1 MASFCASVEREAPKI
16 GKKTKTPEAPN
27 YSALAQQQGEMNKQ
41 AWEQN
46 LLANRPNQSN
56 QFGSLTWSQ
65 DPTTG
70 QWTQTNTLNQPQQDI
85 FNQQQANQGLLGNM
99 SNQFLSGMNMGQ
111 VDLSGAPAMGQVGQ
125 FNQQATDL
133 YNQLAAPQ
141 LERQRA
147 AKEAQMAA
155 MGLGMGSG
163 RAYDTQQEL
172 LNESENRSGLMAAQ
186 AGIQQGNTMFGQQNQ
201 LHQQGVSDILNQ
213 QNANMQTAQGLLGMQ
228 QPMNAPSYNQFVQTN
243 PYQIGNQ
250 YGAAQDQYAA
260 QMNQANA
267 GNAAKGQIGS
277 VIGGIAGSFFGPVG
291 TAVGSAAGKAL
302 TS

>member
-1 MASFCASVEREAPKI
+1 M

-27 YSALAQQQGEMNKQ
+27 YSALAGQQAEQ
-41 AWEQN
+41 AKEAWNAQ
-46 LLANRPNQSN
+46 LQANRPNQSN

-155 MGLGMGSG
+155 MGLGLGSG

-172 LNESENRSGLMAAQ
+172 LNESENRSAMMGAQ

-228 QPMNAPSYNQFVQTN
+228 QAMGVPQYNQFNTAGAYQT
-243 PYQIGNQ
+243 PDLMGAAQNQ
-250 YGAAQDQYAA
+250 YGADLNKTNA
-260 QMNQANA
+260 ANA
-267 GNAAKGQIGS
+267 DKANTMKT
-277 VIGGIAGSFFGPVG
+277 VG
-291 TAVGSAAGKAL
+291 TVASIAAAAF
-302 TS
+302 